1 VKEYGTQN
9 LDWLPVKLPENVKII
24 FSVADD
30 SSVFAEIKKKIT
42 DSAALIAVSI
52 VLGYIFINVLRNQR
66 IHILSCNDP
75 DTSIISHV
83 SMSASENVA
92 K

>member
-30 SSVFAEIKKKIT
+30 SPVFAEIRKKFI
-42 DSAALIAVSI
+42 DSATLIAVSTMHSYNFS
-52 VLGYIFINVLRNQR
+52 YISKN
-66 IHILSCNDP
+66 
-75 DTSIISHV
+75 
-83 SMSASENVA
+83 
-92 K
+92 

>member
-30 SSVFAEIKKKIT
+30 SSVFAEMKKKIT
-42 DSAALIAVSI
+42 DSATFIAVST
-52 VLGYIFINVLRNQR
+52 VDNYNVLYVPRN
-66 IHILSCNDP
+66 
-75 DTSIISHV
+75 
-83 SMSASENVA
+83 
-92 K
+92 